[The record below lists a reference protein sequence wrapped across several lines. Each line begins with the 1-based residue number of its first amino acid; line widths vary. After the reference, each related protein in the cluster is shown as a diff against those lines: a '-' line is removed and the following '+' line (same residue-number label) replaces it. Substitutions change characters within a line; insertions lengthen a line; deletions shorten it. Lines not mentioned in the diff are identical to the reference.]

1 MCIKACCFKAFW
13 GEKFDVSSLILYHGM
28 LVKSLG
34 FYTVAVLNGDF
45 KIMNKMTNR

>member
-1 MCIKACCFKAFW
+1 MYIKACYFTSFLEK
-13 GEKFDVSSLILYHGM
+13 KFDVSSLILYHVM
-28 LVKSLG
+28 LMKSLG